1 MPRFV
6 ERDVR
11 SEDPGLSPEANRLLT
26 EELREILGA
35 DRVEVPVDVPV
46 PATHPNATA
55 FLAANRL
62 LFAVIFLAGLVIGAI
77 VGLATGSGWALVAA
91 LVVDACATAIVA
103 FGAILL
109 ATRSST
115 SARRGRPAW
124 SARACATPTRSS
136 PSSCS
141 STRAPAGPPGGCK
154 SFR

>member
-46 PATHPNATA
+46 PATHPNATV

-62 LFAVIFLAGLVIGAI
+62 LLVVIFLAGLVIGAI
-77 VGLATGSGWALVAA
+77 VGLATGSCWRP
-91 LVVDACATAIVA
+91 
-103 FGAILL
+103 
-109 ATRSST
+109 RSST